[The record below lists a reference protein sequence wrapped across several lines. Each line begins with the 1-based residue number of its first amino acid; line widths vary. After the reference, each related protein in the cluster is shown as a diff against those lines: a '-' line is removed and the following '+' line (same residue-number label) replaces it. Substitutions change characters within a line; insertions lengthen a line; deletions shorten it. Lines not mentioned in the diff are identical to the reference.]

1 MSGRK
6 RNHPSGGGAGR
17 AMPAPQPT
25 ETLFFA
31 QLPVILGLVFVC
43 ALPIPGLIS
52 LPEGASLALV
62 TMLVSLPIWYW
73 AAHARVTPFDL
84 TATRAI
90 AVVLAC
96 AGFLIFWSLL
106 SIFGAVAPMR
116 ASRYLATLIAAFA
129 LYFLVR
135 GTVTRL
141 QIAHYVDAL
150 AVGLAA
156 TAAVSLLAYE
166 VGGLHEIIFRGTD
179 RAAGFFKNPN
189 QFGMAISTTIPA
201 VLALIL
207 SEERRRPL
215 RAVCLILMLLGLVA
229 SGSKT
234 NFLLA
239 WASILA
245 VVSCYSWIY
254 NTGSRRV
261 GMMVLS
267 VAGNLVFAGLG
278 IAALTLLNPRALA
291 IMMEFFGGDG
301 EVDSLLTRSYLWT
314 YSVDQFLI
322 DPVFGQGAG
331 QRLDI
336 FYREADVSHSHNVL
350 LDYMRTLGAPGLIA
364 VSVMIGTVVIVCLQT
379 SVRALQSARGAP
391 ADRLI
396 CLGLSLSCLSY
407 VAANMSSDSF
417 GPSTSPFF
425 WLFAYLSFA
434 ARSLMRR
441 IAAVGPQLQRQSEE
455 GSFGRFP
462 DLLPQ
467 AAFEAAN
474 QSAKLSSKWLA
485 LWLVLIGAALA
496 LALSVM

>member
-1 MSGRK
+1 
-6 RNHPSGGGAGR
+6 
-17 AMPAPQPT
+17 MPAPGQA

-31 QLPVILGLVFVC
+31 QLPVTLALVFLYALPVPGLV
-43 ALPIPGLIS
+43 S

-73 AAHARVTPFDL
+73 AAQARISPFDA

-90 AVVLAC
+90 VVVLSC

-106 SIFGAVAPMR
+106 SIVGAEAPMR
-116 ASRYLATLIAAFA
+116 ASRYLATLVAAFA
-129 LYFLVR
+129 LYFMVR
-135 GTVTRL
+135 GTVTRPH
-141 QIAHYVDAL
+141 IARYVDAL
-150 AVGLAA
+150 ALGLAA

-189 QFGMAISTTIPA
+189 QFGMAISTAIPA
-201 VLALIL
+201 VLALML
-207 SEERRRPL
+207 SEQRRRPL
-215 RAVCLILMLLGLVA
+215 RVVYLILMLLGLVA

-239 WASILA
+239 WASILV

-261 GMMVLS
+261 GMMVMS

-278 IAALTLLNPRALA
+278 IFALTLLNPRALA

-314 YSVDQFLI
+314 YSLDQFLI

-350 LDYMRTLGAPGLIA
+350 LDYMRTLGAPGLFA

-379 SVRALQSARGAP
+379 TGRALHSGRGAP
-391 ADRLI
+391 ADRMI

-425 WLFAYLSFA
+425 WIFAYLSFA
-434 ARSLMRR
+434 ARSLMRPLP
-441 IAAVGPQLQRQSEE
+441 AAGTRPRQQPDVP
-455 GSFGRFP
+455 SFGRFP
-462 DLLPQ
+462 DLMPQ
-467 AAFEAAN
+467 AAFDTAGR
-474 QSAKLSSKWLA
+474 SSSLSGRLWMA
-485 LWLVLIGAALA
+485 LWLILIGAALI